1 MLIYKCGLS
10 LIACG
15 EFEKVSSLNKV
26 DITICPLSLFTN
38 RKGTVLSG
46 YSLIVPT
53 LLAIFV
59 VMLTMMVMLTMIMV
73 MLTFIMMMLTMIIVM
88 LAMIMVM
95 LTMMVIEAKY
105 KADD

>member
-1 MLIYKCGLS
+1 MS

-15 EFEKVSSLNKV
+15 EFEKVSSLIEV
-26 DITICPLSLFTN
+26 DITICPLSLFTD

-46 YSLIVPT
+46 CSLIVPT
-53 LLAIFV
+53 LLAILV
-59 VMLTMMVMLTMIMV
+59 VMLTMMV
-73 MLTFIMMMLTMIIVM
+73 MLTMIIVM

-105 KADD
+105 KAGD